1 MVGKISAGMA
11 VLLACSSAWALT
23 DEERTSRARIHLK
36 SAIAYYDDGRYE
48 DAAREMR
55 AAYDLRP
62 LADLQYNL
70 AQCYERLNKLDDAAA
85 AYEKYLAGRADA
97 PDRQNVQARIDNLR
111 ARAKA
116 EAAGQAPAPV
126 PVEKEKV

>member
-1 MVGKISAGMA
+1 MGRI
-11 VLLACSSAWALT
+11 LLFGLLLSHAAFALT
-23 DEERTSRARIHLK
+23 DEEKTDRARIHLK
-36 SAIAYYDDGRYE
+36 SAIVYYDDGRYE

-55 AAYDLRP
+55 TAYDLRP

-97 PDRQNVQARIDNLR
+97 PDRQNVQARID
-111 ARAKA
+111 
-116 EAAGQAPAPV
+116 
-126 PVEKEKV
+126 